1 MNLDKLK
8 DAARRHEL
16 REEWR
21 KAIEIYQRAL
31 QDVAKGGEP
40 VDPSLYNRIG
50 DLELKAGET
59 GAAVQAYEEAADTYT
74 EQGFFN
80 NAIALCGKIL
90 RVNPGRTATFL
101 RLADLHARKNV
112 LGEARRNLSEYVER
126 MLAASQNEQLATAVK
141 GFVER
146 FAGGADYRTMI
157 AEVLRGAGRTEKA
170 REYCD
175 RLVADLGLEDESAHA
190 RRSDSDE
197 SGGAGSSGLVFLDTG
212 VNIPGISLGGPA
224 PTKGPVTPRDSG
236 GTTDEDS
243 FGVAMEVELTPDA
256 RPLPFLE
263 PTSLGGLDDP
273 DSLTITLSSGF
284 EPTGLLE
291 SLVPDRT
298 EPLIIEERPDPFPI
312 PISGLE
318 ALPEFAA
325 PVTGDLGF
333 EPMPLDDDLVPDLS
347 APLLDEQTAEGT
359 DEPLEP
365 GLEPMFDELSV
376 EDDERRLGAGASIGD
391 LDMALEGA
399 IAEGRWDEANKY
411 LIRLI
416 RLEPEV
422 VSRHQKRVEI
432 AYRSGNREYLVD
444 AYISLAQALERIGA
458 TENAGLVF
466 ERVLEHD
473 PENPVAL
480 AGLAGLGVAQR
491 GPAGP
496 SEPTDS
502 FDPSDSSDATV
513 VVAPA
518 AEPPKAESFVD
529 LGALILDPEPEK
541 DTRMRVDQGEPE
553 SEEDVDFRE
562 TLDQFMQ
569 GVNANIDAGDFQ
581 AHYDLGIAFKEMG
594 LLDEAIAQFQ
604 KALRSPDG
612 RLRASEALG
621 IAFFD
626 KGRFAIAETV
636 LSRAIDTLPE
646 TEDAKIALLYWWGRS
661 LEAQGKNDVAVRCY
675 ERALAV
681 DITFLDIGD
690 RLQRLTSETNK

>member
-31 QDVAKGGEP
+31 QDVTKGGEQ

-50 DLELKAGET
+50 DLELKAGEA
-59 GAAVQAYEEAADTYT
+59 GAAVQAYEQAADTYS

-112 LGEARRNLSEYVER
+112 LGESRRNLSEYIER
-126 MLAASQNEQLATAVK
+126 MLAASQHEQLTPALK

-146 FAGGADYRTMI
+146 FAGGAEYRTMI
-157 AEVLRGAGRTEKA
+157 AEVLRTAGRTEKA
-170 REYCD
+170 RLYCD
-175 RLVADLGLEDESAHA
+175 TMIAELGLEDESVHV
-190 RRSDSDE
+190 RRSDPDE
-197 SGGAGSSGLVFLDTG
+197 GGGSGPAGLIFLDTG
-212 VNIPGISLGGPA
+212 IDIPGIPMGGPA
-224 PTKGPVTPRDSG
+224 ATIGPVSPRDSG
-236 GTTDEDS
+236 AAVEPES
-243 FGVAMEVELTPDA
+243 FAVAMEVGVTPDA
-256 RPLPFLE
+256 APLPFFE

-273 DSLTITLSSGF
+273 DTFTITHSSGF
-284 EPTGLLE
+284 EPTGLIETLIPEATE
-291 SLVPDRT
+291 S
-298 EPLIIEERPDPFPI
+298 LIIEERPEPLAI
-312 PISGLE
+312 TGLE
-318 ALPEFAA
+318 ALPEFSA

-347 APLLDEQTAEGT
+347 APLVDEPAT

-365 GLEPMFDELSV
+365 GMEPLFDELSV
-376 EDDERRLGAGASIGD
+376 DDEERKPGAGATVGE
-391 LDMALEGA
+391 LDMALENA
-399 IAEGRWDEANKY
+399 IADSRWDEANNY

-416 RLEPEV
+416 RLEPQV

-432 AYRSGNREYLVD
+432 AYRSGNRGYLVD

-480 AGLAGLGVAQR
+480 AGLAGLGVAQKAA
-491 GPAGP
+491 PP
-496 SEPTDS
+496 EPTS
-502 FDPSDSSDATV
+502 EAVPDPTDHT
-513 VVAPA
+513 APTA
-518 AEPPKAESFVD
+518 PVDEPPKPGPFVD

-604 KALRSPDG
+604 KALRAPDG

-626 KGRFAIAETV
+626 KGRFAIAEAV
-636 LSRAIDTLPE
+636 LSRAIETLPE
-646 TEDAKIALLYWWGRS
+646 PDDAKIALIYWWGRA
-661 LEAQGKNDVAVRCY
+661 LEAQGKGEVAVRCY

-681 DITFLDIGD
+681 DITFLDLGD
-690 RLQRLTSETNK
+690 RLQRLNQESNR

>member
-40 VDPSLYNRIG
+40 ADPSLYNRIG

-59 GAAVQAYEEAADTYT
+59 GAAVQAYEQAADTYT

-101 RLADLHARKNV
+101 RLADVHARKNV
-112 LGEARRNLSEYVER
+112 LGESRRNLSEYVER
-126 MLAASQNEQLATAVK
+126 MLAASHHEQLSAALK

-157 AEVLRGAGRTEKA
+157 AEVLRTAGKTEKA
-170 REYCD
+170 RLYCD
-175 RLVADLGLEDESAHA
+175 TMIAELGLEDESAHV
-190 RRSDSDE
+190 RPRGDSDE
-197 SGGAGSSGLVFLDTG
+197 GGGSGAGLVFLDTG
-212 VNIPGISLGGPA
+212 IDIPGIQMGGPA
-224 PTKGPVTPRDSG
+224 PTVGPVTARDSG
-236 GTTDEDS
+236 GAVLEPES
-243 FGVAMEVELTPDA
+243 FAVAMELELTPEA
-256 RPLPFLE
+256 VPLPFLE
-263 PTSLGGLDDP
+263 PTSLGGLDDA
-273 DSLTITLSSGF
+273 DTLIVTHSSGF
-284 EPTGLLE
+284 EPTGLIETLLPEPTE
-291 SLVPDRT
+291 SLV
-298 EPLIIEERPDPFPI
+298 IEERPDTLTI
-312 PISGLE
+312 TGLE
-318 ALPEFAA
+318 ALPEFAP
-325 PVTGDLGF
+325 PVTGELGF

-347 APLLDEQTAEGT
+347 VPLIG
-359 DEPLEP
+359 EPVDDALEP
-365 GLEPMFDELSV
+365 GMEPLFDELSV
-376 EDDERRLGAGASIGD
+376 EDEERKLGPGATVGD
-391 LDMALEGA
+391 LDMALENA
-399 IAEGRWDEANKY
+399 IAESRWDDANKY

-432 AYRSGNREYLVD
+432 AYRSGNRDYLVD

-480 AGLAGLGVAQR
+480 AGLAGLGVAQAR
-491 GPAGP
+491 AAPEPAV
-496 SEPTDS
+496 EAPTVS
-502 FDPSDSSDATV
+502 TALTVQKPETKSDN
-513 VVAPA
+513 
-518 AEPPKAESFVD
+518 FVD
-529 LGALILDPEPEK
+529 LGALILEPEPEK

-562 TLDQFMQ
+562 TLEQFMQ

-626 KGRFAIAETV
+626 KGRFAIAEAV
-636 LSRAIDTLPE
+636 LSRAIESLPE
-646 TEDAKIALLYWWGRS
+646 TDDAKIALIYWWGRS
-661 LEAQGKNDVAVRCY
+661 LEAQGKGDAAVRCY

-681 DITFLDIGD
+681 DITFLDLGD
-690 RLQRLTSETNK
+690 RLQRINAELGK

>member
-8 DAARRHEL
+8 DTARRHEL

-40 VDPSLYNRIG
+40 ADPSLYNRIG
-50 DLELKAGET
+50 DLELKAGEA
-59 GAAVQAYEEAADTYT
+59 GAAVQAYEQAADTYT

-112 LGEARRNLSEYVER
+112 LAESRRNLSEYIER
-126 MLAASQNEQLATAVK
+126 MLAASHHEQLTAALK

-157 AEVLRGAGRTEKA
+157 AEVLRSAGRTEKA

-175 RLVADLGLEDESAHA
+175 RMIAELGLEDESVHA
-190 RRSDSDE
+190 KPRGDTDD
-197 SGGAGSSGLVFLDTG
+197 GGSAGPTGLVFLDTG
-212 VNIPGISLGGPA
+212 IDIPGIPMGGPA
-224 PTKGPVTPRDSG
+224 ATVGPVTPRDSG
-236 GTTDEDS
+236 AVLDPES
-243 FGVAMEVELTPDA
+243 FAVAMEVEITPDA
-256 RPLPFLE
+256 APLPFLE
-263 PTSLGGLDDP
+263 PTSLGGLEEAG
-273 DSLTITLSSGF
+273 SVTLGLSGF
-284 EPTGLLE
+284 EPTGLIE
-291 SLVPDRT
+291 TLVPDPT
-298 EPLIIEERPDPFPI
+298 TPLVVEERPDPI
-312 PISGLE
+312 TITGLE
-318 ALPEFAA
+318 PLPEFAA

-347 APLLDEQTAEGT
+347 TPLLDEPSI

-365 GLEPMFDELSV
+365 GMEPLFDELSV
-376 EDDERRLGAGASIGD
+376 EDEERKLGAGASVAD
-391 LDMALEGA
+391 LDIALENA
-399 IAEGRWDEANKY
+399 IADARWDEANKH
-411 LIRLI
+411 LLRLI
-416 RLEPEV
+416 RLEPDV

-432 AYRSGNREYLVD
+432 AYRSGNRVYLVD

-491 GPAGP
+491 PAP
-496 SEPTDS
+496 PETEP
-502 FDPSDSSDATV
+502 
-513 VVAPA
+513 
-518 AEPPKAESFVD
+518 EPPTASTVPPVSPAQPQAKAENFVD
-529 LGALILDPEPEK
+529 LGALILEPEPEK

-604 KALRSPDG
+604 KALRAPDG

-621 IAFFD
+621 TAFFD
-626 KGRFAIAETV
+626 KGRYAIAEAV
-636 LSRAIDTLPE
+636 LSRAIESLPE
-646 TEDAKIALLYWWGRS
+646 PDDAKIALIYWWGRS
-661 LEAQGKNDVAVRCY
+661 LEAQGKAEAALHCY

-681 DITFLDIGD
+681 DITFLDLGE
-690 RLQRLTSETNK
+690 RLQRLNSESTR